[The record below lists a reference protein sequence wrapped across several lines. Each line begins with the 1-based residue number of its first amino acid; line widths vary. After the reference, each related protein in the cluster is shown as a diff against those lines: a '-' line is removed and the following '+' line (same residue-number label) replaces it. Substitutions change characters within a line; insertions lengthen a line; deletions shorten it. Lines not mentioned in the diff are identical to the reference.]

1 MSRDL
6 DLDLDLELSTW
17 PSWSTKA
24 EQRAVTIPALT
35 AGKVNSEEARTCGF
49 DRHVN
54 FSVNYSRKNA
64 VTFLTPRSSWV
75 IWTLSIIWTPS
86 SFSIV
91 HTRKGFGKAGAAVQ
105 WKEIRL
111 PSTAFLEVASAV
123 VEMVTKEGRWWTGTR
138 RKADR
143 SPSLFSAWHLKAGL
157 EVEEERY
164 KSQDLMTTS
173 LVKSLVTKLRTS
185 PSSFLSPSS
194 SSTVQVIWAGG
205 VQILTHIIIQIQIE
219 TITNTNT
226 N

>member
-1 MSRDL
+1 M
-6 DLDLDLELSTW
+6 
-17 PSWSTKA
+17 
-24 EQRAVTIPALT
+24 
-35 AGKVNSEEARTCGF
+35 
-49 DRHVN
+49 
-54 FSVNYSRKNA
+54 
-64 VTFLTPRSSWV
+64 
-75 IWTLSIIWTPS
+75 
-86 SFSIV
+86 V

-111 PSTAFLEVASAV
+111 PSTAFLEVASIL

-138 RKADR
+138 RKADTA
-143 SPSLFSAWHLKAGL
+143 PSLFSAWHLKAGL
-157 EVEEERY
+157 EVKERY

-194 SSTVQVIWAGG
+194 SSTVQVIWVGG
-205 VQILTHIIIQIQIE
+205 VQILTHIQIQIE

>member
-54 FSVNYSRKNA
+54 FSVNYYA

-111 PSTAFLEVASAV
+111 PSSTFLEVASAV

-194 SSTVQVIWAGG
+194 SSTVQVIWADG

>member
-17 PSWSTKA
+17 PSWSTRA

-54 FSVNYSRKNA
+54 VSVNYSRKNA

-205 VQILTHIIIQIQIE
+205 VQILTH
-219 TITNTNT
+219 TYNYTNTN
-226 N
+226 